1 MQAALHEAF
10 GVPENVAACGS
21 SSLRI
26 GDRMRAFGLSSAA
39 GQVLNGRNGVVRSH
53 EASGRVGMMF
63 HGGSLK
69 SLKAKNLHL
78 KSAAP
83 CPLRSSPVL
92 EVAAAS
98 AKWHHRRNR
107 HTQFVDLVGF

>member
-21 SSLRI
+21 STLRI
-26 GDRMRAFGLSSAA
+26 GDRMHAFGLSSAA

-69 SLKAKNLHL
+69 SLKPKNLHL